1 MNTPLVLGCGLGGAA
16 IGSAL
21 GVLAARVPSP
31 APAVVTADAVAASEG
46 GIAVPAPEGP
56 LEEVSGGVRRAVAP
70 DAVAAGVVTAGLL
83 ALAADHFGAV
93 PALAAYC
100 VLFAGLVAVS
110 VVDLRVGL
118 VPRTFLYPV
127 AALLGVALVAA
138 SAVAGDW
145 HALGEAVIGA
155 AIAFVV
161 FFVVWFLYPRG
172 LGFGDVRLAA
182 AIGLGL
188 GWLGLLHLYVGF
200 LVGFLAGVLFGL
212 VVMARRG
219 SGRKTRIPFAP
230 ALALGAVVGVIWG
243 GQIINAWLPG
253 HG

>member
-31 APAVVTADAVAASEG
+31 APAAVTADAVAASEG
-46 GIAVPAPEGP
+46 GIAATAPVAAED
-56 LEEVSGGVRRAVAP
+56 VSGAVRRAAAP

-155 AIAFVV
+155 AIAFAV

-219 SGRKTRIPFAP
+219 SGRKTRIPFAT